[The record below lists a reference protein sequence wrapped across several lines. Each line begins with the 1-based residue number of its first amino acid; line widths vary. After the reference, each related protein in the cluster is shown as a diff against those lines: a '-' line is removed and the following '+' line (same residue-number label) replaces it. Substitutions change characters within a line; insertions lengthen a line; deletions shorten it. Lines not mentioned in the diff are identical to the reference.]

1 MPYELAPLVLLRVTP
16 LSQRLFRLA
25 GTEFFRPLSRPSA
38 PVYVDCADR
47 LVEEAGEAARLPW
60 KDAVAIVREVIAQH
74 PGVVLGEDE
83 GAALR
88 DVKQKAAALF
98 QRLLAAGWVEEQT
111 LGLQDRWAVISP
123 GLRPLLRLLRQLA
136 EDDAAELRT
145 FADTL
150 RSVCDTLGQHGILD
164 PLTRS
169 GDELRSTVTDLNQ
182 RLEHAIEQLHGV
194 EKLVAIYER
203 RQRASASPA
212 ETLQLLYAEFG
223 QGQHMVCYDVLR
235 RGGLLPRLQA
245 ARLLVADSRDDA
257 LCRQRLAEG
266 LAAHYSCTE
275 TEAWQ
280 MAGDALLRLEH
291 ALSGLR
297 QRADAIDARMAAFN
311 RLSQQR
317 YRYQTEL
324 RGRRP
329 EMVKA
334 LCDRLNT
341 AHAGQRFRDLAEAP
355 PAFVPRCPEVR
366 FYFGAE
372 SLWKRRKPRAA
383 TDLTLGSGR
392 ATTDDTEAALA
403 AWREKQRLALTP
415 QRAARLLARLIPE
428 SVSTTRTD
436 AFTLTETDELL
447 DLLALAAYDHA
458 PAVTGTVRWTVT
470 GPRRVHGLRP
480 DSLPRDPQAG
490 WEVDRMEIERHSPH
504 RPRTNK

>member
-1 MPYELAPLVLLRVTP
+1 MSTP
-16 LSQRLFRLA
+16 ALSQRLFRLA

-47 LVEEAGEAARLPW
+47 LVDEAGESARLPW
-60 KDAVAIVREVIAQH
+60 RDAVAIVREVIAQH

-150 RSVCDTLGQHGILD
+150 RSVCETLSREGILD

-182 RLEHAIEQLHGV
+182 RLEHAIEQLHAV
-194 EKLVAIYER
+194 EKLVAIFEH

-212 ETLQLLYAEFG
+212 ETLQLFYTEFG
-223 QGQHMVCYDVLR
+223 QGQHMVCYDALR
-235 RGGLLPRLQA
+235 RDGLLPRLQA
-245 ARLLVADSRDDA
+245 ARSLVADSRDDA

-266 LAAHYSCTE
+266 IASHYSCSE
-275 TEAWQ
+275 TESWQ
-280 MAGDALLRLEH
+280 MAGDALLRLER
-291 ALSGLR
+291 ALGGLR
-297 QRADAIDARMAAFN
+297 QRAEAIDARMAAFN

-329 EMVKA
+329 ELVKA
-334 LCDRLNT
+334 ICERLN
-341 AHAGQRFRDLAEAP
+341 AQHAGQRFRDLAGEL
-355 PAFVPRCPEVR
+355 PAFTPRCPEVR
-366 FYFGAE
+366 FYFGAD

-383 TDLTLGSGR
+383 TDLTFGGGR
-392 ATTDDTEAALA
+392 ATPADADAALA
-403 AWREKQRLALTP
+403 AWKEKQRLALTP
-415 QRAARLLARLIPE
+415 QRAARLLERLIPDKSG
-428 SVSTTRTD
+428 SVRTD
-436 AFTLTETDELL
+436 QFTLTDADELL
-447 DLLALAAYDHA
+447 DLIALAAYDHSPL
-458 PAVTGTVRWTVT
+458 PAGGTVRWTLAS
-470 GPRRVHGLRP
+470 PRRIDGLRP

-490 WEVDRMEIERHSPH
+490 WQIDRMEVERIPPKAT
-504 RPRTNK
+504 RNR